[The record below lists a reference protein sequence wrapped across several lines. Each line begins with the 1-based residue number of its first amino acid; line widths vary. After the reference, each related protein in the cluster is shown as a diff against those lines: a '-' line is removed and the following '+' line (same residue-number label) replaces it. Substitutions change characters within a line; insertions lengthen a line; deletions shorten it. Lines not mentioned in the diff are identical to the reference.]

1 MENELKLD
9 AQQIVVIQ
17 GSIEFNEYDHIKRQ
31 AVALSEQIAAV
42 EVNEENIKQSK
53 KLLAAVNKRL
63 KELEDKRIS
72 IKRTMLEPYQVFEEQ
87 IKEIVNIVKTA
98 DATVRD
104 QVKYLEEFERLE
116 KEAAIEEI
124 FKKRKQQYKLFSAE
138 VPQFY
143 DFLQA
148 KHLNKSTTLATVENE
163 MVIWFEKIRVDFE
176 VIQTL
181 PNANEV
187 LSVYIGLYDLAR
199 TISLVNVQEQARQ
212 AAEAT
217 GVLAKSEVAENY
229 CFTVYSKRDFTLVKM
244 LMEQNVIK
252 FDVKEGF

>member
-17 GSIEFNEYDHIKRQ
+17 GSIEFNEFDHIKMQ
-31 AVALSEQIAAV
+31 AVALSDQIKAV
-42 EVNEENIKQSK
+42 EVNEENIKESK

-72 IKRTMLEPYQVFEEQ
+72 VKKTMLEPYQAFEDQ
-87 IKEIVNIVKTA
+87 VKEIVNIVKEA
-98 DATVRD
+98 DAAVRD
-104 QVKYLEEFERLE
+104 QVKYLEEFSRLE
-116 KEAAIEEI
+116 KEAAIENI
-124 FKKRKQQYKLFSAE
+124 FNKRKQQYKLFSAE
-138 VPQFY
+138 VPNFQ

-148 KHLNKSTTLATVENE
+148 KHLNKTTSIAAVETE
-163 MVIWFEKIRVDFE
+163 MITWLEKIKQDLE

-181 PNANEV
+181 HNGNEV

-199 TISLVNVQEQARQ
+199 AISLVNVQEQARQ
-212 AAEAT
+212 AAEAS
-217 GVLAKSEVAENY
+217 GVLNKTAAKKAWVIVIYEE
-229 CFTVYSKRDFTLVKM
+229 KDLTLLKLFM
-244 LMEQNVIK
+244 DNNEIK

>member
-1 MENELKLD
+1 MNEIKLD

-17 GSIEFNEYDHIKRQ
+17 GSIEFNEYDHIKKQ

-72 IKRTMLEPYQVFEEQ
+72 VKRTMLEPYQIFEEQ
-87 IKEIVNIVKTA
+87 VKEIVNIVKTA
-98 DATVRD
+98 DAAVRD

-116 KEAAIEEI
+116 KEAAIEEL

-138 VPQFY
+138 VPQFH

-148 KHLNKSTTLATVENE
+148 KHLNKSTSLATVENE
-163 MVIWFEKIRVDFE
+163 MIIWFEKIRVDFE

-199 TISLVNVQEQARQ
+199 AISLVNVQEQARQ

-217 GVLAKSEVAENY
+217 GVLNKTATKKAWVIVIYEE
-229 CFTVYSKRDFTLVKM
+229 KDLTLLKM
-244 LMEQNVIK
+244 FMDNNEIK